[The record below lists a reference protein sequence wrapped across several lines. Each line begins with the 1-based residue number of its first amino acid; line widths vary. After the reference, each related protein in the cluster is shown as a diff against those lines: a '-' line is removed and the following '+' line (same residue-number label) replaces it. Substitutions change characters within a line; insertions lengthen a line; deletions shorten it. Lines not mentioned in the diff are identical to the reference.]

1 MNFYSNE
8 IEKLKSEGNKKF
20 SEGDFERAIE
30 NFKKALDL
38 IQAQISYEA
47 DEENIKKIISVLYS
61 NKSNCL
67 IKLKKYDEARRDAQ
81 VCIENNPDWYKG
93 YLRLGTVLF
102 KLNLIN
108 QSRENFEFALERS
121 KTPED
126 KEEIKNLIIF
136 LFDAPSSK
144 KSMFLNS
151 IKDSFAENEE
161 KFMEKVV
168 QDQYDWL
175 MTQFIKPYEEDAFRC
190 LSAFHGVNECELSK
204 ESALS
209 WIKFGEKYGTGD
221 TPEILIS
228 LKKFVTL
235 EEDSQDLE
243 DEFNKIYDLS
253 KII

>member
-1 MNFYSNE
+1 MNLNTND

-20 SEGDFERAIE
+20 SEGDYEQAIE
-30 NFKKALDL
+30 IFKQALNL
-38 IQAQISYEA
+38 IPPQIDDEA
-47 DEENIKKIISVLYS
+47 DKEKIKKIISVLYS
-61 NKSNCL
+61 NRSNCL
-67 IKLKKYDEARRDAQ
+67 ILLKKFEEARREAE
-81 VCIENNPDWYKG
+81 VCIENNPDWFKG

-108 QSRENFEFALERS
+108 ESRENFEFALERA
-121 KTPED
+121 KTPEE

-136 LFDAPSSK
+136 LFDAPTNK
-144 KSMFLNS
+144 RSMFLNS
-151 IKDSFAENEE
+151 IKDGFAENEE
-161 KFMEKVV
+161 NFMDKAV
-168 QDQYDWL
+168 QNQYDWL
-175 MTQFIKPYEEDAFRC
+175 MTQFIKPYEDDAFRC

-204 ESALS
+204 KSASS

-221 TPEILIS
+221 APELQIS

-235 EEDSQDLE
+235 EEDSQELE